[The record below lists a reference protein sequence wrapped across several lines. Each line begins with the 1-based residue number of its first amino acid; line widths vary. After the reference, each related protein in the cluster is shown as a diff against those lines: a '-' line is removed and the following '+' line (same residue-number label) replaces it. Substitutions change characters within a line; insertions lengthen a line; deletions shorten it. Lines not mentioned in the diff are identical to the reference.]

1 MHKNLITHKNNYD
14 KSAEDR
20 NPKNSFVDYKFTKP
34 TDMLVQ
40 VVQTSCF
47 FNPQQNN
54 FWKVELTIDSWERKV
69 GTKKIIE
76 TIPAFSISNTQEIK
90 KCTWVKVRLTAVNG
104 GGTGIFNIY
113 A

>member
-1 MHKNLITHKNNYD
+1 MKNLIITKTIITEGVAD
-14 KSAEDR
+14 S
-20 NPKNSFVDYKFTKP
+20 NPKVSFVEHKFTKP

-54 FWKVELTIDSWERKV
+54 FWKVELTIDSWEHKV
-69 GTKKIIE
+69 GTKKVLE
-76 TIPAFSISNTQEIK
+76 TIPAFSISNTLEIK

-104 GGTGIFNIY
+104 GGAGIMNIY
-113 A
+113 V